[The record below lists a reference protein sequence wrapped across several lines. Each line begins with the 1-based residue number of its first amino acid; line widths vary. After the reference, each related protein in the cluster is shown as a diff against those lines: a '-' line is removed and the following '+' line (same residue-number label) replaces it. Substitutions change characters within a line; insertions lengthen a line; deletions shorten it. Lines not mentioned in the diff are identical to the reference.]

1 MNYWWCVLQK
11 EVKTFSV
18 SQLFKIDFNSAEIFK
33 GFANIVFRIVSV
45 VSALNKLSETKKKK

>member
-45 VSALNKLSETKKKK
+45 VSALKN

>member
-1 MNYWWCVLQK
+1 M
-11 EVKTFSV
+11 

-45 VSALNKLSETKKKK
+45 VSALNKLSETKKKNNNKFQFSLIS